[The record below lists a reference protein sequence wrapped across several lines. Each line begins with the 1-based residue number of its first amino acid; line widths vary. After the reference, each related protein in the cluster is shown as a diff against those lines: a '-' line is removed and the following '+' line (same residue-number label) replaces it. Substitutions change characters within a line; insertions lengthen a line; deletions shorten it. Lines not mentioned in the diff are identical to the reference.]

1 MCLIPHHAQKLI
13 NITSCRL
20 WKSTI
25 FSDSGKF
32 WRWARLRVDPGL
44 YPYQADDL
52 LDSSILYK
60 VPEIEIFPSYYG
72 QVESL
77 LQVVSQGDTPQ
88 LKKITFNSTIV
99 SLTQVSPDILAGAAV
114 KLERL
119 ELRLNTDVKVDIQIE
134 EDDIDSD

>member
-1 MCLIPHHAQKLI
+1 MD
-13 NITSCRL
+13 
-20 WKSTI
+20 
-25 FSDSGKF
+25 DSGKF
-32 WRWARLRVDPGL
+32 WRWARLRVNPGL
-44 YPYQADDL
+44 YPSQAGDL
-52 LDSSILYK
+52 LTSSILYK
-60 VPEIEIFPSYYG
+60 VPEISIFPSTG
-72 QVESL
+72 QDIVESV
-77 LQVVSQGDTPQ
+77 LQVVSEGDTPQ